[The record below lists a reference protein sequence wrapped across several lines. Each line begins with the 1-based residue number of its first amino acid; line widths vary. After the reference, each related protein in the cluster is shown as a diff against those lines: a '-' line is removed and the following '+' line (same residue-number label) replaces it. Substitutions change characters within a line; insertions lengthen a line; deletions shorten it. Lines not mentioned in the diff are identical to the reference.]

1 MKTDNAMQLKSK
13 INSKAKELNITPQ
26 FVLQNYIM
34 ECFIKRISI
43 SEYKSNFILKGGLL
57 IASLVGIQ
65 NRSTMDMDTTIIGF
79 TLEKNETVK
88 ILKQICSISC
98 NDDFNF
104 IFDRIED
111 IREDDEYSGLRAF
124 LFADYEKIH
133 APFSIDITT
142 GDKITP
148 KEINYSF
155 KRIFDEDVIEIH
167 SYPIE
172 TVIAEKLETILSRN
186 IENTRPRDFYDI
198 IALLPLTHNCNIEIL
213 REALFNTS
221 KRRNS
226 EKYLE
231 NTKTLIETIKAD
243 TFMNSLWQ
251 KYVKKQP
258 YATNIAFEDACLA
271 VETLLDKIDLLN

>member
-13 INSKAKELNITPQ
+13 INNKAKSLNISPQ

-43 SEYKSNFILKGGLL
+43 SEYKNNFILKGGLL

-65 NRSTMDMDTTIIGF
+65 NRSTMDMDTTITGF
-79 TLEKNETVK
+79 TLEKEETIK

-155 KRIFDEDVIEIH
+155 KRIFDKDVIEIY

-198 IALLPLTHNCNIEIL
+198 LALMPLTHNCNSEIL

-221 KRRNS
+221 KRRSS
-226 EKYLE
+226 EKYLK
-231 NTKTLIETIKAD
+231 NTKVLVETIKVD

-251 KYVKKQP
+251 KYAKKQP
-258 YATNIAFEDACLA
+258 YAENITFEKVCST
-271 VETLLDKIDLLN
+271 VENLLDKIGLLN

>member
-13 INSKAKELNITPQ
+13 INNKAKSLNISPQ

-43 SEYKSNFILKGGLL
+43 SEYKNNFILKGGLL

-65 NRSTMDMDTTIIGF
+65 NRSTMDMDTTITGF
-79 TLEKNETVK
+79 TLEKEETIK

-155 KRIFDEDVIEIH
+155 KRIFDKDVIEIY

-172 TVIAEKLETILSRN
+172 TVIAEKLEIDEGKITLDSSFRGDLGADSLDTYELVYA
-186 IENTRPRDFYDI
+186 IEEELGVSIPDEKANEFETVRDAYNF
-198 IALLPLTHNCNIEIL
+198 
-213 REALFNTS
+213 
-221 KRRNS
+221 
-226 EKYLE
+226 
-231 NTKTLIETIKAD
+231 IKAE
-243 TFMNSLWQ
+243 Q
-251 KYVKKQP
+251 EKK
-258 YATNIAFEDACLA
+258 
-271 VETLLDKIDLLN
+271 